1 MNAPRPIRVL
11 LVEDQVL
18 FRTALIHL
26 LQSDPGFEL
35 AGEAGNGREALQQAT
50 AVRPDVI
57 LMDLRL
63 PEMDGLEATRRIIAM
78 WPEARIVILTAS
90 ESDDALFEAIR
101 SGAHGYLLKDVDAA
115 IFFQTVRAVARGEA
129 SLSGPLAAKVLAEF
143 ARPAARAPRGN
154 PGERLSPRETEILG
168 FLAQGKSNKEIAAAL
183 TLTENTVKSHLK
195 SILAKLHVENRVQAA
210 TYALRHGHRNKP
222 PNKTNG

>member
-11 LVEDQVL
+11 LVEDHVL

-26 LQSDPGFEL
+26 LRSEPGFEL
-35 AGEAGNGREALQQAT
+35 AGEAGNGREAVQQAT
-50 AVRPDVI
+50 TVRPDVI

-63 PEMDGLEATRRIIAM
+63 PEMDGLEATRRITAV

-101 SGAHGYLLKDVDAA
+101 SGAKGYLLKDVDAET
-115 IFFQTVRAVARGEA
+115 FFQTVRAVVRGEA

-143 ARPAARAPRGN
+143 ARPARLAPAGS
-154 PGERLSPRETEILG
+154 PGQRLSPREKEILG
-168 FLAQGKSNKEIAAAL
+168 FVGEGKSNKEIAAAL
-183 TLTENTVKSHLK
+183 AMAENTVKSHLK
-195 SILAKLHVENRVQAA
+195 SILAKLHLENRVQAA
-210 TYALRHGHRNKP
+210 TYALRQGHPKP